1 MIVNF
6 KMLKVKVN
14 KNMTLS
20 RIDLCHR
27 GEQRE
32 RLCRT
37 TDLFL
42 CTVWSNTT
50 EWRHKCNHILGFI
63 HFSVGICSLCVRWTF
78 GVKPTENPLCTR
90 PSKAG
95 QAQWLFCFLN
105 GDIVAWVQQATSV
118 TGHEQHEIHQHT
130 HIPSFEPR
138 LKAAAFLCCLEKE
151 TSSYISSNDTF
162 RVSAEVTF
170 VGGILMWVSNSP

>member
-1 MIVNF
+1 
-6 KMLKVKVN
+6 
-14 KNMTLS
+14 MTLS

-130 HIPSFEPR
+130 YPLLSLGSR
-138 LKAAAFLCCLEKE
+138 LLLFSAVWKKKRQV
-151 TSSYISSNDTF
+151 ISVQTTLS
-162 RVSAEVTF
+162 
-170 VGGILMWVSNSP
+170 GSPQR